1 MIDIVNL
8 EVELD
13 SAIVEA
19 ERWVRDTDRQRFLPY
34 FAKIEEFISDNGLIM
49 SGETA
54 ITRLTRADS
63 PPSLTLQYEIFSD
76 DPYTTGVHLTNAL
89 FDIENL
95 VYIYLRTDIKF
106 RELSI
111 IVDCRELVKLRRV
124 ERFNNI
130 PLSTIIPGVGST
142 GHFGSDIVCMSPVI
156 LLANVYQ
163 ALYSPSRF
171 TKDKTLLEK
180 ESELWRIFTD
190 KSAPSVKNS
199 AVVARAIKATQTVSA
214 IDEESRE
221 LISMSHIS
229 GGSSVSGSSG
239 ISGGYEGSGDSNG
252 DIQDVLEGVATLIGD
267 WAIGVD
273 QPKRLQFLTALTV
286 GQVIKRIQPLFRAKV
301 TYKRY
306 TYFNDFQ
313 LIKHTIFRADTAV
326 CDIFN
331 SPTYEL
337 IPVRDGKPASWV
349 LMRFYALEL
358 MTLEIISAIQGGATH
373 TARIAQIRDIMADIR
388 QHALGEPFQL
398 DGYIGVCLNDTVQ
411 RKKIVISQ
419 DRVPHYYPV
428 KGRRKLLQDV

>member
-1 MIDIVNL
+1 MIDIAKL

-13 SAIVEA
+13 SATSAA
-19 ERWVRDTDRQRFLPY
+19 EQWVRDTDRRRFIPY

-54 ITRLTRADS
+54 IARLTRDGS

-130 PLSTIIPGVGST
+130 PLSTIIPGVGSI
-142 GHFGSDIVCMSPVI
+142 GHFGNDIVCMSPTI

-190 KSAPSVKNS
+190 RNAPVIKNS
-199 AVVARAIKATQTVSA
+199 AVAARAIRATQTVSA

-221 LISMSHIS
+221 LISMSHIT
-229 GGSSVSGSSG
+229 GGSDGKDDIYSTSY
-239 ISGGYEGSGDSNG
+239 GGGDSNG
-252 DIQDVLEGVATLIGD
+252 DIQDALEDVATLIGD
-267 WAIGVD
+267 WAVGID
-273 QPKRLQFLTALTV
+273 QPKRLQFLTSLTV
-286 GQVIKRIQPLFRAKV
+286 QQVIKRIQPLFRAKV

-313 LIKHTIFRADTAV
+313 LVKHTIFRADTAV

-337 IPVRDGKPASWV
+337 IPVRDGRPAGWV

-373 TARIAQIRDIMADIR
+373 TARIAQIRDIMVDIR
-388 QHALGEPFQL
+388 QRALGEPFQL

-419 DRVPHYYPV
+419 DRIPHYYPV

>member
-1 MIDIVNL
+1 
-8 EVELD
+8 
-13 SAIVEA
+13 
-19 ERWVRDTDRQRFLPY
+19 
-34 FAKIEEFISDNGLIM
+34 
-49 SGETA
+49 
-54 ITRLTRADS
+54 
-63 PPSLTLQYEIFSD
+63 
-76 DPYTTGVHLTNAL
+76 
-89 FDIENL
+89 
-95 VYIYLRTDIKF
+95 
-106 RELSI
+106 
-111 IVDCRELVKLRRV
+111 LRRV

-130 PLSTIIPGVGST
+130 PLSTIIPGVGGI
-142 GHFGSDIVCMSPVI
+142 GHFGKDIVCMSPTI

-180 ESELWRIFTD
+180 ESKLWRIFTD
-190 KSAPSVKNS
+190 KSAPIIKNS
-199 AVVARAIKATQTVSA
+199 AVAARAIKATQTVSA

-221 LISMSHIS
+221 LISMSHIT
-229 GGSSVSGSSG
+229 
-239 ISGGYEGSGDSNG
+239 GGYEGSTDSNG
-252 DIQDVLEGVATLIGD
+252 DIQDALEGVSTLIGD
-267 WAIGVD
+267 WAVGVD

-286 GQVIKRIQPLFRAKV
+286 QQLIKRIQPLFRAKV

-313 LIKHTIFRADTAV
+313 LVKHTIFRADTAI
-326 CDIFN
+326 CDVFN

-337 IPVRDGKPASWV
+337 IPVRDGKPTGWV

-398 DGYIGVCLNDTVQ
+398 DGYVGVCLNDTVQ

-419 DRVPHYYPV
+419 DRIPHYYPV

>member
-1 MIDIVNL
+1 MIDIAKL
-8 EVELD
+8 EVDLNI
-13 SAIVEA
+13 AVGEA
-19 ERWVRDTDRQRFLPY
+19 EQWVRDTDRHRFIPY

-54 ITRLTRADS
+54 IARLTRTADQ
-63 PPSLTLQYEIFSD
+63 PSLTLQYEIFSD

-130 PLSTIIPGVGST
+130 PLSTIIPGVGGI
-142 GHFGSDIVCMSPVI
+142 GHFGKDIVCMSPTI

-190 KSAPSVKNS
+190 KSAPIIKNS
-199 AVVARAIKATQTVSA
+199 AVAARAIKATQTVSA

-221 LISMSHIS
+221 LISMSHIT
-229 GGSSVSGSSG
+229 
-239 ISGGYEGSGDSNG
+239 GGYEGSTDSNG
-252 DIQDVLEGVATLIGD
+252 DIQDALENVATLIGD
-267 WAIGVD
+267 WAVGVD

-286 GQVIKRIQPLFRAKV
+286 QQLIKRIQPLFRAKV

-313 LIKHTIFRADTAV
+313 LVKHTIFRADTAI
-326 CDIFN
+326 CDVFN

-337 IPVRDGKPASWV
+337 IPVRDGKPTGWV

-398 DGYIGVCLNDTVQ
+398 DGYVGVCLNDTVQ

-419 DRVPHYYPV
+419 DRIPHYYPV